1 MDYSTI
7 PTALIYQKK
16 TLNQISKLHEL
27 NRMVLQNMLDIESL
41 HDVDFEKFV
50 LPCFN
55 NAYYICTLM
64 RMENN
69 AEYRLNSYK
78 KIALNGNAKNTLAQC
93 VTLSLVAILTEHC
106 SQSWR
111 EKLLGV
117 SNKLKDHAKG
127 LWIERQNEILF
138 PFSSPGDKPVYNNEM
153 VHLIGM
159 YEAMSRGI
167 DEKFVLSDELFS
179 PRPIDEKALRDLG
192 REDYHFEWA
201 KWTQYYDED
210 IVRELVEGL
219 GATQQDKAILIRSLW
234 EKSNSYYVG
243 DYPKQYV
250 EPLLKS
256 LAEKFCPDC
265 LQMTELY
272 LDESTGTMTPETP
285 LPSHQA
291 PATASP
297 VPSCEQ
303 QSIIEQQAT
312 RIKDLTAELEELKQK
327 IAQTAGDNRQVWIDW
342 LDWDVFHPSIKVE
355 EVYKTIDKNATPEL
369 GEKAKCYAFY
379 RVLNEIKWL
388 KKGTAQKDVLKWWSA
403 HFGCEWHSDNQL
415 KFTTLPDAI
424 THATTTDQWKYCGG
438 YNNEYYYNYA
448 YELKKAF
455 AWNKGQGQYET
466 KPQFVKAG
474 CLPPEKCK

>member
-1 MDYSTI
+1 M
-7 PTALIYQKK
+7 
-16 TLNQISKLHEL
+16 
-27 NRMVLQNMLDIESL
+27 
-41 HDVDFEKFV
+41 EK
-50 LPCFN
+50 
-55 NAYYICTLM
+55 
-64 RMENN
+64 N

-167 DEKFVLSDELFS
+167 DENIVLSDELFA
-179 PRPIDEKALRDLG
+179 PRHIDEKALRDMN
-192 REDYHFEWA
+192 RENFHFEWA

-219 GATQQDKAILIRSLW
+219 GATQQDKAMLIRSLW
-234 EKSNSYYVG
+234 EKSFSYYEN
-243 DYPKQYV
+243 DYPEEYI

-256 LAEKFCPDC
+256 LAEEFCPDC

-297 VPSCEQ
+297 VPNSEQ
-303 QSIIEQQAT
+303 QSIIEQQAI
-312 RIKDLTAELEELKQK
+312 RIKELTAEIEELKQTREDAKNEDWVVELFSHFCYEDIQVAQSIINEMRDKTDPEIADIIFERLNKNK
-327 IAQTAGDNRQVWIDW
+327 ISPKTRNIDIW
-342 LDWDVFHPSIKVE
+342 
-355 EVYKTIDKNATPEL
+355 
-369 GEKAKCYAFY
+369 
-379 RVLNEIKWL
+379 RVLHAAKIIQSDSYQNL
-388 KKGTAQKDVLKWWSA
+388 DTALRRRRKRKQ
-403 HFGCEWHSDNQL
+403 
-415 KFTTLPDAI
+415 
-424 THATTTDQWKYCGG
+424 
-438 YNNEYYYNYA
+438 
-448 YELKKAF
+448 
-455 AWNKGQGQYET
+455 
-466 KPQFVKAG
+466 
-474 CLPPEKCK
+474 

>member
-16 TLNQISKLHEL
+16 TLDKISELHAL
-27 NRMVLQNMLDIESL
+27 NSKVLQNMLDIESL
-41 HDVDFEKFV
+41 HNVDFEEFA

-64 RMENN
+64 RMEKN

-153 VHLIGM
+153 VHLICM
-159 YEAMSRGI
+159 PEAMSRGI
-167 DEKFVLSDELFS
+167 DENIVLSDELFA

-297 VPSCEQ
+297 VPNSEQ
-303 QSIIEQQAT
+303 QSIIEQQAI
-312 RIKDLTAELEELKQK
+312 RIKELTAEIEELKQTREDAK
-327 IAQTAGDNRQVWIDW
+327 NEDWVVELFSHFCYEDIQVAQSIINEMRDKTDPEIADIIFERLNKNNISPKTRNIDIW
-342 LDWDVFHPSIKVE
+342 
-355 EVYKTIDKNATPEL
+355 
-369 GEKAKCYAFY
+369 
-379 RVLNEIKWL
+379 RVLHAAKIIESDSYQNL
-388 KKGTAQKDVLKWWSA
+388 DTALRRRRKRKQ
-403 HFGCEWHSDNQL
+403 
-415 KFTTLPDAI
+415 
-424 THATTTDQWKYCGG
+424 
-438 YNNEYYYNYA
+438 
-448 YELKKAF
+448 
-455 AWNKGQGQYET
+455 
-466 KPQFVKAG
+466 
-474 CLPPEKCK
+474 

>member
-16 TLNQISKLHEL
+16 TLDKISELHAL
-27 NRMVLQNMLDIESL
+27 NSKVLQNMLDIESL
-41 HDVDFEKFV
+41 HNVDFEEFA

-64 RMENN
+64 RMEKN

-219 GATQQDKAILIRSLW
+219 GATQQDKAMLIRSLW
-234 EKSNSYYVG
+234 EKSFSYYEN
-243 DYPKQYV
+243 DYPEEYI

-256 LAEKFCPDC
+256 LAEEFCPDC

-297 VPSCEQ
+297 VPNSEQ
-303 QSIIEQQAT
+303 QSIIEQQAI
-312 RIKDLTAELEELKQK
+312 RIKELTAEIEELKQTREDAK
-327 IAQTAGDNRQVWIDW
+327 NEDWVVELFSHFCYEDIQVAQSIINEMRDKTDPEIADIIFERLNKNNISPKTRNIDIW
-342 LDWDVFHPSIKVE
+342 
-355 EVYKTIDKNATPEL
+355 
-369 GEKAKCYAFY
+369 
-379 RVLNEIKWL
+379 RVLHAAKIIESDSYQNL
-388 KKGTAQKDVLKWWSA
+388 DTALRRRRKRKQ
-403 HFGCEWHSDNQL
+403 
-415 KFTTLPDAI
+415 
-424 THATTTDQWKYCGG
+424 
-438 YNNEYYYNYA
+438 
-448 YELKKAF
+448 
-455 AWNKGQGQYET
+455 
-466 KPQFVKAG
+466 
-474 CLPPEKCK
+474 

>member
-16 TLNQISKLHEL
+16 TLDKISELHAL
-27 NRMVLQNMLDIESL
+27 NSKVLQNMLDIESL
-41 HDVDFEKFV
+41 HNVDFEEFA

-64 RMENN
+64 RMEKN

-167 DEKFVLSDELFS
+167 DENIVLSDELFA
-179 PRPIDEKALRDLG
+179 PRHIDEKALRDMN
-192 REDYHFEWA
+192 RENFHFEWA

-219 GATQQDKAILIRSLW
+219 GATQQDKAMLIRSLW
-234 EKSNSYYVG
+234 EKSFSYYEN
-243 DYPKQYV
+243 DYPEEYI

-256 LAEKFCPDC
+256 LAEEFCPDC

-297 VPSCEQ
+297 VPNSEQ
-303 QSIIEQQAT
+303 QSIIEQQAI
-312 RIKDLTAELEELKQK
+312 RIKELTAEIEELKQTREDAKNEDWVVELFSHFCYEDIQVAQSIINEMRDKTDPEIADIIFERLNKNK
-327 IAQTAGDNRQVWIDW
+327 ISPKTRNIDIW
-342 LDWDVFHPSIKVE
+342 
-355 EVYKTIDKNATPEL
+355 
-369 GEKAKCYAFY
+369 
-379 RVLNEIKWL
+379 RVLHAAKIIQSDSYQNL
-388 KKGTAQKDVLKWWSA
+388 DTALRRRRKRKQ
-403 HFGCEWHSDNQL
+403 
-415 KFTTLPDAI
+415 
-424 THATTTDQWKYCGG
+424 
-438 YNNEYYYNYA
+438 
-448 YELKKAF
+448 
-455 AWNKGQGQYET
+455 
-466 KPQFVKAG
+466 
-474 CLPPEKCK
+474 